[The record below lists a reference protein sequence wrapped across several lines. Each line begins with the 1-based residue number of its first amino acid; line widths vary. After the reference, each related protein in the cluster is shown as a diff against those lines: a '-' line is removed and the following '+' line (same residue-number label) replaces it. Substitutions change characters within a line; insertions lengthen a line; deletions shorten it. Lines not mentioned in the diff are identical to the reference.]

1 MTVSPDVDISTRHL
15 LITQRLRQR
24 RDDLGLTQKQVVT
37 RLGRCGLRTTNR
49 ALSSLEHGTGL
60 DVAKLPGL
68 AAALECTITYLVGL
82 TDDPHRWSP
91 DEDLTVPPRAS
102 ATTPVAPPRQP
113 IVSAAPTLPTLPAR
127 GSSLILGM
135 DVPER
140 RLGIR

>member
-1 MTVSPDVDISTRHL
+1 MSSDVEISTRHL

-68 AAALECTITYLVGL
+68 AAALECTVTYLLGL

-91 DEDLTVPPRAS
+91 DEDLS
-102 ATTPVAPPRQP
+102 
-113 IVSAAPTLPTLPAR
+113 LPAR
-127 GSSLILGM
+127 PKPVAAVLPVRPSTVAAVPAVPPTGSLILGTN
-135 DVPER
+135 VPEG
-140 RLGIR
+140 RLRLR